1 MADLQE
7 IADLVAKH
15 LPPSAERVRLRP
27 LDERAREWAEAV
39 AAATFAQVSDEGECD
54 AALGAHLARLPGA
67 ALRPGGRAIFLLFGE
82 ARPPDELATA
92 LAEAGFVRILIEP
105 VLDGAFIL
113 ARGEPR
119 SDVPDRN
126 ALVAALGAEL
136 SVAPAGGPLPRY
148 LHLLVRQTPPTR
160 GWDPADSAPVTWEA
174 MTVRDTASGES
185 VLIGFSSLA
194 KAVAFMKPAAL
205 AGALPDVNKLPRFGG
220 ETVAGWGMPV
230 LLNPAFETLREELR
244 FQFESPPLRVDPRM
258 EDRIRE

>member
-7 IADLVAKH
+7 IADLAAKH

-54 AALGAHLARLPGA
+54 AVLGARLARLPDE
-67 ALRPGGRAIFLLFGE
+67 ALRPGGRVIFLLSE
-82 ARPPDELATA
+82 ETRPLDELASV
-92 LAEAGFVRILIEP
+92 LAEAGFVRILVEP

-119 SDVPDRN
+119 SEVPDRS
-126 ALVAALGAEL
+126 ALVAALDTGL
-136 SVAPAGGPLPRY
+136 SVVPSGGPLPRY
-148 LHLLVRQTPPTR
+148 VHLLVRQTPPTR
-160 GWDPADSAPVTWEA
+160 GWDSAGPTPVTWEA

-185 VLIGFSSLA
+185 VLIGFSSLT

-230 LLNPAFETLREELR
+230 LLNPAFETFREELR
-244 FQFESPPLRVDPRM
+244 FQFESPPLRVDPRT